1 MKKLL
6 LGSDHAGFHLKQ
18 ELKAFL
24 KNKKIPFQ
32 DLGPK
37 TYNPKDDY
45 PDFAK
50 LVAKKVIKN
59 KTKGVL
65 ICGNAEGIC
74 IAANKIKGARAAVL
88 YDNYTAKTSR
98 LDDNANIACLRGRKF
113 PHKKATKILLTFL
126 KTKFS
131 NKQRHKRRI
140 KQIKKLET
148 K

>member
-6 LGSDHAGFHLKQ
+6 LGSDHAGFKLKQ

-24 KNKKIPFQ
+24 KNKKIPYE

-50 LVAKKVIKN
+50 KVAKKVAKN

-65 ICGNAEGIC
+65 ICANAEGIC
-74 IAANKIKGARAAVL
+74 IAANKIKGIRAAVV
-88 YDNYTAKTSR
+88 YDTFTAKTSR
-98 LDDNANIACLRGRKF
+98 NDDDANIACLRGRKF
-113 PHKKATKILLTFL
+113 SHQKAKKILLTFL

-131 NKQRHKRRI
+131 NKPRYIRR
-140 KQIKKLET
+140 IKKLE